1 MNEFSGVIQDGN
13 SVKIDLGIVHCIPP
27 GGACNEVIVAIR
39 PEDVALSREPSGQKN
54 EFSAQ
59 LLSRLF
65 LGDITVYELSADGQK
80 IRGKT
85 AGVDRRLEPGNS
97 VYVRLPAEKLKIFP
111 K

>member
-1 MNEFSGVIQDGN
+1 M
-13 SVKIDLGIVHCIPP
+13 
-27 GGACNEVIVAIR
+27 VAIR
-39 PEDVALSREPSGQKN
+39 PEDVALSREPSGQNN

-65 LGDITVYELSADGQK
+65 LGDITVYDLLANGQK

-85 AGVDRRLEPGNS
+85 AGIDRRLEPGNF
-97 VYVRLPAEKLKIFP
+97 VYVRLPSEKLKIFP